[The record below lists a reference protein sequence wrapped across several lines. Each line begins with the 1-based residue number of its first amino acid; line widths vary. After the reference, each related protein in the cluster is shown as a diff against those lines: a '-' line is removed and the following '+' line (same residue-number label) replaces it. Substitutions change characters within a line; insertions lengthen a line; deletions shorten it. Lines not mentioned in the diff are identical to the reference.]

1 MRMMIL
7 LKAKALAVALSL
19 CALASGAFHPTA
31 GQKIK
36 EASTQDAA
44 RLRQAFAEGCG
55 TDFEIVKDELTR
67 RSTWHGAGTFW
78 LVHVRPKRSGHYTL
92 KYRYDY
98 NDPHYT
104 HVEHEMYMSVG
115 EKNCRRGVRSD
126 AIAGA
131 CMGDTIIFPVAV
143 NKYTGHTFSLRRQ
156 EHSPPS
162 EDVQKSLRQMEVS
175 RLYTEPVANPVGE
188 YLKYIG
194 RHVNYMEHRNGGFT
208 VEFHA
213 TFEAV
218 KPGSFNLA
226 LAGRAPDST
235 IPKLNTSGSVPLVIV
250 EKDAPATVLTQYET
264 VVGTDAKRGFSSHT
278 GNEYLTG
285 IKILQTGDLISLP
298 YLRFSSRRTAPREE
312 IGLEQM
318 TKDAVPVIGQ
328 FPFQADPQDRFN
340 EWIIEH
346 LKVENS
352 WRKP

>member
-1 MRMMIL
+1 MTIL
-7 LKAKALAVALSL
+7 LKAKALIVAFVL
-19 CALASGAFHPTA
+19 CALASVASYPAA
-31 GQKIK
+31 GQKLK
-36 EASTQDAA
+36 ETGGQDAA
-44 RLRQAFAEGCG
+44 RLRQAFADACG
-55 TDFEIVKDELTR
+55 TDFEIVKDELTQ

-104 HVEHEMYMSVG
+104 YVEHEMYMSVG
-115 EKNCRRGVRSD
+115 EKGCRRGVRSG

-131 CMGDTIIFPVAV
+131 CMGDTIIFPVAAG
-143 NKYTGHTFSLRRQ
+143 KYTGHTFSLKRQ
-156 EHSPPS
+156 EQSTTG
-162 EDVQKSLRQMEVS
+162 EDVQKSLRDMEVS
-175 RLYTEPVANPVGE
+175 GLYTEPVANPAGE

-194 RHVNYMEHRNGGFT
+194 RSVDYMPHRNGGFT

-218 KPGSFNLA
+218 RPGSFNLA
-226 LAGRAPDST
+226 LAGRAPDSASL
-235 IPKLNTSGSVPLVIV
+235 KLSASGSVPMVIV
-250 EKDAPATVLTQYET
+250 ERDAPATVLAQYET

-285 IKILQTGDLISLP
+285 IKILQTGDRIALP
-298 YLRFSSRRTAPREE
+298 YQRFSSRRTAPEE
-312 IGLEQM
+312 QIGLGQM
-318 TKDAVPVIGQ
+318 TKDAVPIIEQ

-346 LKVENS
+346 LNVDNS
-352 WRKP
+352 QRKP